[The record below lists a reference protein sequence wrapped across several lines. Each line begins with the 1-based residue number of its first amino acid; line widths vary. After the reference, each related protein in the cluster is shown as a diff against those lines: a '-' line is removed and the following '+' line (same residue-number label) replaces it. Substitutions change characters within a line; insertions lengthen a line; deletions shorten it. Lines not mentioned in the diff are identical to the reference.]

1 MPPLDAADASDTIDT
16 GCGSVDIL
24 IGQLVA
30 THNVTWSR
38 YNFWNYNSVPG
49 QNVDISGCTNR
60 SSSLHDLYKMTLPVV
75 LVVFEI
81 CQFFEVRYQCDAD
94 LRPFVAVLGHLF
106 VYCRCL
112 SSTLFAGQILLV
124 VYSNNHLAS
133 FAILPVS
140 INTKNT
146 LMKI

>member
-1 MPPLDAADASDTIDT
+1 
-16 GCGSVDIL
+16 
-24 IGQLVA
+24 
-30 THNVTWSR
+30 
-38 YNFWNYNSVPG
+38 
-49 QNVDISGCTNR
+49 
-60 SSSLHDLYKMTLPVV
+60 MTLPVV

-81 CQFFEVRYQCDAD
+81 CQFFEARYQCDAD

-124 VYSNNHLAS
+124 VCSNNHLAS

-140 INTKNT
+140 MKTKT
-146 LMKI
+146 PL

>member
-1 MPPLDAADASDTIDT
+1 ML
-16 GCGSVDIL
+16 
-24 IGQLVA
+24 
-30 THNVTWSR
+30 
-38 YNFWNYNSVPG
+38 G
-49 QNVDISGCTNR
+49 QNVDIVGCTNR
-60 SSSLHDLYKMTLPVV
+60 SSSQHDLCKMTLPVV

-81 CQFFEVRYQCDAD
+81 CQFFEARYQCDAD

-124 VYSNNHLAS
+124 VCSNNHLAS

-140 INTKNT
+140 IKKDKKKS
-146 LMKI
+146 LLALKYGLCKKLLLYK

>member
-1 MPPLDAADASDTIDT
+1 M
-16 GCGSVDIL
+16 
-24 IGQLVA
+24 
-30 THNVTWSR
+30 
-38 YNFWNYNSVPG
+38 PG
-49 QNVDISGCTNR
+49 QNVDIVGCTNR
-60 SSSLHDLYKMTLPVV
+60 GSSLHDLYKMTLPVV

-81 CQFFEVRYQCDAD
+81 CQFFEARYQCDAD

-124 VYSNNHLAS
+124 VCSNNHLAF

-140 INTKNT
+140 IKKTSFSTAFGSGINITILCGPLAT
-146 LMKI
+146 LIAPT

>member
-1 MPPLDAADASDTIDT
+1 
-16 GCGSVDIL
+16 
-24 IGQLVA
+24 
-30 THNVTWSR
+30 
-38 YNFWNYNSVPG
+38 
-49 QNVDISGCTNR
+49 
-60 SSSLHDLYKMTLPVV
+60 MTLPVV

-94 LRPFVAVLGHLF
+94 LRPFVAVLSHLF

-112 SSTLFAGQILLV
+112 SSTLFVGQILLV

-146 LMKI
+146 LMKKKTNPDIGSDKNSDKAS

>member
-1 MPPLDAADASDTIDT
+1 M
-16 GCGSVDIL
+16 
-24 IGQLVA
+24 
-30 THNVTWSR
+30 H
-38 YNFWNYNSVPG
+38 
-49 QNVDISGCTNR
+49 
-60 SSSLHDLYKMTLPVV
+60 LPVV

-81 CQFFEVRYQCDAD
+81 CQVFEARYQCDAD

-112 SSTLFAGQILLV
+112 SSTLFVGQILLV

-140 INTKNT
+140 IKTKNMFNLFCLHNSLPSIWREYSNTKCLLKSTIFDRT
-146 LMKI
+146 LAF